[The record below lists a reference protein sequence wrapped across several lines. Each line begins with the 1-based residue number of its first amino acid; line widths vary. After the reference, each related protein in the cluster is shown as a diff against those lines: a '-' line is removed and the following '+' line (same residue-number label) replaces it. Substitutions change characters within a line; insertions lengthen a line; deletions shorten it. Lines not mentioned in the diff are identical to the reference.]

1 MSKTT
6 DFLILAGSLAACF
19 LAGGIGSIFTTA
31 AIPTWYAGL
40 VKPAFTPPNVV
51 FGPVWSTLYL
61 LMGISLFLVWRMG
74 SSVPAVSIALVFF
87 WSQLLFN
94 TLWSIS
100 FFGLR
105 SPLLGF
111 LNIALL
117 WTLILITLVLF
128 LRVNR
133 PAGLLLIPYLLWVSY
148 ASVLNLAIWR
158 LNP

>member
-1 MSKTT
+1 MSKAT
-6 DFLILAGSLAACF
+6 DFFILAGSLAACF
-19 LAGGIGSIFTTA
+19 LAGGIGSIFTTS

-40 VKPAFTPPNVV
+40 VKPTFNPPNGV
-51 FGPVWSTLYL
+51 FGPVWSMLYL

-74 SSVPAVSIALVFF
+74 SSIPGVRIALAFF
-87 WSQLLFN
+87 WIQLLFN

-105 SPLLGF
+105 SPLLGL
-111 LNIALL
+111 LNIAFL
-117 WTLILITLVLF
+117 WALILITLVLF
-128 LRVNR
+128 MRVNR

-148 ASVLNLAIWR
+148 ASALNLAIWR

>member
-1 MSKTT
+1 MSKATN
-6 DFLILAGSLAACF
+6 FFILAGSLAACF
-19 LAGGIGSIFTTA
+19 LAGGIGSIFTSA
-31 AIPTWYAGL
+31 AIPTWYASL
-40 VKPAFTPPNVV
+40 TKPAFTPPNGV

-74 SSVPAVSIALVFF
+74 SSIPGVSIALAFF
-87 WSQLLFN
+87 WSQLLLN

-105 SPLLGF
+105 SPLLGL

-117 WTLILITLVLF
+117 WGLILITLILF

-133 PAGLLLIPYLLWVSY
+133 PAGLLLLPYLLWVSY
-148 ASVLNLAIWR
+148 ASALNLAIWK